1 MKTKKIS
8 YEAIG
13 EEYFFTKHP
22 SGLDIYIYPKKG
34 YSSKYAIL
42 GTNFGSVNNTF
53 KLKNEEAFTIVPDGI
68 AHYLEHKLF
77 ASESGDAFELFA
89 KTGASANAYTSFE
102 KTAYLFSCTDNFN
115 QSLEILLDFV
125 QTPYFTEENVEKERG
140 IIAQEIKMYQDSPEW
155 KVYINLLGAL
165 YHNHP
170 VKIDIAG
177 SVESIAKITPEIL
190 YDCYK
195 AFYNLHNM
203 ALCIVGDLDP
213 DEVLAVIDKKIQYS
227 PPIEIDRY
235 FPQEPKT
242 VCKEFVNE
250 EFDINSSMFCLGFK
264 ENVSSNV
271 STKDSVYTDLILSY
285 LTSPSS
291 EMYSELLGSGL
302 INTASFTGEH
312 LEGPKYSSIVF
323 SGESQ
328 NPEKAAEVIKKH
340 TAKLLSSGIKK
351 EDFER
356 IKKAVY
362 GKSMNVYNSVS
373 STANVLLGF
382 VLSGKDFFGYMKEL
396 ENATLEGLNE
406 RIAAHFKEDN
416 SSLSVAVPK
425 RK

>member
-53 KLKNEEAFTIVPDGI
+53 KLKNEETFTIVPDGI

-77 ASESGDAFELFA
+77 ASENGDAFELFA

-242 VCKEFVNE
+242 VCKEFVSE

-340 TAKLLSSGIKK
+340 TANLLSSGIKK

>member
-53 KLKNEEAFTIVPDGI
+53 KLKDEENFTVVPDGI

-77 ASESGDAFELFA
+77 ASENGDAFELFA

-125 QTPYFTEENVEKERG
+125 QAPYFTEENVEKERG

-190 YDCYK
+190 YNCYK

-213 DEVLAVIDKKIQYS
+213 DEVLAVIDKKLQYS
-227 PPIEIDRY
+227 SPIEIDRY

-242 VCKEFVNE
+242 VYKKFVSE
-250 EFDINSSMFCLGFK
+250 EFDINSSIFCLGFK
-264 ENVSSNV
+264 EDISSNV
-271 STKDSVYTDLILSY
+271 TTKDSVYTDLILSY

-291 EMYSELLGSGL
+291 EMYGELLESGL
-302 INTASFTGEH
+302 INIASFTGEH
-312 LEGPKYSSIVF
+312 LEGPGYSAVIF

-328 NPEKAAEVIKKH
+328 NPEKAAEVIKKY

-362 GKSMNVYNSVS
+362 GKSMSVYNSVS

-396 ENATLEGLNE
+396 ENATLEELNK
-406 RIAAHFKEDN
+406 RIATHFKEDN
-416 SSLSVAVPK
+416 ASLSVAVPK

>member
-53 KLKNEEAFTIVPDGI
+53 KLKDEENFTVVPDGI

-77 ASESGDAFELFA
+77 ASENGDAFELFA

-125 QTPYFTEENVEKERG
+125 QAPYFTEENVEKERG

-177 SVESIAKITPEIL
+177 SVESIAKITPEVL
-190 YDCYK
+190 YNCYK

-213 DEVLAVIDKKIQYS
+213 DEVLAVIDKKLQYS
-227 PPIEIDRY
+227 SPIEIDRY

-242 VCKEFVNE
+242 VCKKFVSE
-250 EFDINSSMFCLGFK
+250 EFDINSSIFCLGFK
-264 ENVSSNV
+264 EDISSNV
-271 STKDSVYTDLILSY
+271 TTKNSVYTDLILSY

-291 EMYSELLGSGL
+291 EMYGELLESGL
-302 INTASFTGEH
+302 INIASFTGEH
-312 LEGPKYSSIVF
+312 LEGPGYSAVIF

-328 NPEKAAEVIKKH
+328 NPEKAAEVIKKY

-362 GKSMNVYNSVS
+362 GKSMSVYNSVS

-396 ENATLEGLNE
+396 ENATLEELNK
-406 RIAAHFKEDN
+406 RIATHFKEDN
-416 SSLSVAVPK
+416 ASLSVAVPK

>member
-1 MKTKKIS
+1 
-8 YEAIG
+8 
-13 EEYFFTKHP
+13 
-22 SGLDIYIYPKKG
+22 
-34 YSSKYAIL
+34 
-42 GTNFGSVNNTF
+42 
-53 KLKNEEAFTIVPDGI
+53 
-68 AHYLEHKLF
+68 
-77 ASESGDAFELFA
+77 
-89 KTGASANAYTSFE
+89 
-102 KTAYLFSCTDNFN
+102 
-115 QSLEILLDFV
+115 
-125 QTPYFTEENVEKERG
+125 
-140 IIAQEIKMYQDSPEW
+140 
-155 KVYINLLGAL
+155 
-165 YHNHP
+165 
-170 VKIDIAG
+170 
-177 SVESIAKITPEIL
+177 
-190 YDCYK
+190 
-195 AFYNLHNM
+195 M

-242 VCKEFVNE
+242 VCKEFVSE

-271 STKDSVYTDLILSY
+271 STRDSVYTDLILSY

-340 TAKLLSSGIKK
+340 TANLLSSGIKK

>member
-1 MKTKKIS
+1 MKNKKIS

-53 KLKNEEAFTIVPDGI
+53 KLKNEENFTVVPDGI

-77 ASESGDAFELFA
+77 ASENGDAFELFA

-125 QTPYFTEENVEKERG
+125 QAPYFTEENVEKERG

-195 AFYNLHNM
+195 SFYNLHNM

-213 DEVLAVIDKKIQYS
+213 DEILAVIDKKIKYS
-227 PPIEIDRY
+227 SPIEIDRH

-242 VCKEFVNE
+242 VCKKFVSE

-264 ENVSSNV
+264 ENISSSV

-291 EMYSELLGSGL
+291 EMYGELLENKL
-302 INTASFTGEH
+302 INIASFTGEH

-328 NPEKAAEVIKKH
+328 NPEKAAEIIKKH

-356 IKKAVY
+356 VKKAVY

-396 ENATLEGLNE
+396 ENATLEGLNK
-406 RIAAHFKEDN
+406 RIADHFKEDN

>member
-53 KLKNEEAFTIVPDGI
+53 KLKNEENFTVVPDGI

-77 ASESGDAFELFA
+77 ASENGDAFELFA

-125 QTPYFTEENVEKERG
+125 QAPYFTEENVEKVRG
-140 IIAQEIKMYQDSPEW
+140 IIAQEMKMYQDSPEW

-242 VCKEFVNE
+242 VCKKFV
-250 EFDINSSMFCLGFK
+250 
-264 ENVSSNV
+264 
-271 STKDSVYTDLILSY
+271 
-285 LTSPSS
+285 S
-291 EMYSELLGSGL
+291 E
-302 INTASFTGEH
+302 
-312 LEGPKYSSIVF
+312 
-323 SGESQ
+323 
-328 NPEKAAEVIKKH
+328 
-340 TAKLLSSGIKK
+340 
-351 EDFER
+351 
-356 IKKAVY
+356 
-362 GKSMNVYNSVS
+362 
-373 STANVLLGF
+373 
-382 VLSGKDFFGYMKEL
+382 
-396 ENATLEGLNE
+396 
-406 RIAAHFKEDN
+406 
-416 SSLSVAVPK
+416 
-425 RK
+425 

>member
-22 SGLDIYIYPKKG
+22 SGLEIYIYPKKG

-53 KLKNEEAFTIVPDGI
+53 KLKNEETFTIVPDGI

-242 VCKEFVNE
+242 VCKEFVSE

-271 STKDSVYTDLILSY
+271 STRDSVYTDLILSY

-340 TAKLLSSGIKK
+340 TANLLSSGIKK

>member
-53 KLKNEEAFTIVPDGI
+53 KLKDEENFTVVPDGI

-77 ASESGDAFELFA
+77 ASENGDAFELFA

-125 QTPYFTEENVEKERG
+125 QAPYFTEENVEKERG

-213 DEVLAVIDKKIQYS
+213 DEVLAVIDKKLQYS

-242 VCKEFVNE
+242 VCKKFVSE

-264 ENVSSNV
+264 ENISSKI

-291 EMYSELLGSGL
+291 EMYGELLESGL
-302 INTASFTGEH
+302 INIASFTGEH
-312 LEGPKYSSIVF
+312 LEGPGYSAVVF

-328 NPEKAAEVIKKH
+328 NPKKAAEVIKKH

-362 GKSMNVYNSVS
+362 GKSMSVYNSVS

-396 ENATLEGLNE
+396 ENATLEELNE

-416 SSLSVAVPK
+416 SAL
-425 RK
+425 

>member
-53 KLKNEEAFTIVPDGI
+53 KLKNEETFTIVPDGI

-242 VCKEFVNE
+242 VCKEFVSE

-271 STKDSVYTDLILSY
+271 STRDSVYTDLILSY

-291 EMYSELLGSGL
+291 EMYSELLESGL

-340 TAKLLSSGIKK
+340 TANLLSSGIKK

>member
-53 KLKNEEAFTIVPDGI
+53 KLKNEETFTIVPDGI

-242 VCKEFVNE
+242 VCKEFVSE

-271 STKDSVYTDLILSY
+271 STRDSVYTDLILSY

-328 NPEKAAEVIKKH
+328 NPEKAAKVIKKH